1 EAPAAQG
8 NLLANQFS
16 LNTSHEG
23 AGHEHRLAML
33 NRGGVNRRRRTLLQ
47 EAMDSITSCFRFAFT
62 CGSSSSPQMGNSRL
76 SADQGESSLTT
87 GHRARAGTASSTEGN
102 LNTNTDTRVDSYPAT
117 ISSASILGKGIPHQK
132 GRILRSRRF
141 NRIYDMPR
149 DAAVLGT
156 GLSGSVKVARR
167 RSDGQR
173 VAVKVLSTRG
183 LPTDKV
189 DEIVTEVKI
198 YLRLDHP
205 NICRL
210 LEVYDESAV
219 SGNVYL
225 VMELCSGRELYDRL
239 AMRKRFSERD
249 ASEVVRQMVLAVN
262 YCHNQNICHRDL
274 KLENFVYA
282 DMSEKSRLKLIDFG
296 LSKIFSRGVPM
307 TAITGTVYYVAP
319 EVMTGKYDYS
329 CDMWS
334 IGVMT
339 YMLLAGVP
347 PFDGDTDKEILR
359 KIAKGTYSF
368 SGPSWDF
375 ISASARDFITNLL
388 KKDPSHRLSASR
400 ALNHPWLLRYGNED
414 GAWTTSDPSVTCPA
428 VVKSMRDFAQSN
440 VLKRAAIGLMA
451 YSTTYNTDLEAIAKE
466 FQALDV
472 RATGTISVQDL
483 MAVLQHHL
491 NVDQS
496 EARFISERIDAGQGG
511 EIHYSEFLAA
521 AMSARMV
528 IHEKQI
534 REMFARMD
542 TDATG
547 KITADNLREVL
558 GESYDGTPVE
568 EIIAEC
574 DRNGDGSLDWHE
586 FEAVLLDR
594 VTHNDQTVKVTRP
607 PGGESGPVDGGYDPL
622 WEKITGQ
629 KTSPPSTSRDS
640 TVEARTRSEGAD
652 HVSVEKSNTRRSRF
666 DWEQLAELGRK
677 LVFDRSANE
686 VPAKRRV

>member
-1 EAPAAQG
+1 
-8 NLLANQFS
+8 
-16 LNTSHEG
+16 
-23 AGHEHRLAML
+23 ML
-33 NRGGVNRRRRTLLQ
+33 NRGVHRRRRTLLQ
-47 EAMDSITSCFRFAFT
+47 EAMDSITSCFRFVFGF
-62 CGSSSSPQMGNSRL
+62 GSSPSSQLGSTRTTLPARAPHADSRRL
-76 SADQGESSLTT
+76 SVDQDVSRLTT
-87 GHRARAGTASSTEGN
+87 GRRQRTGTSPSTKGY
-102 LNTNTDTRVDSYPAT
+102 LNAHTDSRGDSYPAT
-117 ISSASILGKGIPHQK
+117 ISSASILGKGISNQK

-141 NRIYDMPR
+141 DRIYDMPR

-156 GLSGSVKVARR
+156 GLSGSVRVAKRK
-167 RSDGQR
+167 SDGQR

-183 LPTDKV
+183 LPADKI

-219 SGNVYL
+219 NGNVFL
-225 VMELCSGRELYDRL
+225 VMELCTGRELYDRL

-249 ASEVVRQMVLAVN
+249 ASDVVRQMVLAVN

-296 LSKIFSRGVPM
+296 LSRIFSRGVPM

-359 KIAKGTYSF
+359 KVSKGTYSF

-375 ISASARDFITNLL
+375 ISSPARDFISKLL
-388 KKDPSHRLSASR
+388 QKDPADRLSAGR
-400 ALNHPWLLRYGNED
+400 AINHPWLLRYGNED
-414 GAWTTSDPSVTCPA
+414 GTWTVSGTLDPSLTCPA

-466 FQALDV
+466 FQALDI
-472 RATGTISVQDL
+472 RGTGTVSAQDL
-483 MAVLQHHL
+483 MAVLRHHL

-496 EARFISERIDAGQGG
+496 EARFIFQRIDAGQGG

-521 AMSARMV
+521 AMSARMMT
-528 IHEKQI
+528 HEKQI
-534 REMFARMD
+534 REMFAKMD
-542 TDATG
+542 TDGTG

-574 DRNGDGSLDWHE
+574 DKNGDGFLDWHE

-594 VTHNDQTVKVTRP
+594 VAHNDQTVKVAGP
-607 PGGESGPVDGGYDPL
+607 SGEDSSSVDEGYDPL

-629 KTSPPSTSRDS
+629 KSSSPDTSRKS
-640 TVEARTRSEGAD
+640 TGETRNGSEGAD
-652 HVSVEKSNTRRSRF
+652 HVRMEKKNTRRSRF
-666 DWEQLAELGRK
+666 NWEQLAQLGRK
-677 LVFDRSANE
+677 LVPDRSANE
-686 VPAKRRV
+686 ASAKRGMYPVS